1 MLYLP
6 ELEVVVEVLTLL
18 QELLRAG
25 VEQEP

>member
-6 ELEVVVEVLTLL
+6 ELEGVVEVLTLL